1 MTGHDLSD
9 TAELEG
15 DLRDGLRRLLGD
27 HCSAATLAAWCD
39 QGRRTAPE
47 LWRELALMGIPGLP
61 VGEEH
66 GGSAGSWALAAAA
79 QEELGRRLAPAP
91 TVSGFAVQAAL
102 AAAGT
107 HTDALAALAAG
118 TARAAVA
125 AGRTDDGWIPAPDL
139 VATEHASGWT
149 LDGTVPVVA
158 EAADATLL
166 LAAAGDRLFLVDA
179 AGVRLEPVDAL
190 DPTRPLSRAVLTAV
204 DADPVGDP
212 GQAPRLLAAAQR
224 AALVALAADA
234 VGVAA
239 EATDLAV
246 GYART
251 RRQFGRLIGSF
262 QAVSH
267 RCADMAVAV
276 VSARALVAA
285 AAEALDGP
293 PDADTDI
300 AVALA
305 ASDALDT
312 AVAVA
317 AGCIQVHGG
326 IGFTWELPAHRY
338 LRRAKAAQS
347 LIAQPDRLR
356 ERAARAL
363 LDTAPPTSV
372 AAGSRR

>member
-1 MTGHDLSD
+1 MTGLHTSD
-9 TAELEG
+9 TDSMQMEN
-15 DLRDGLRRLLGD
+15 DLRDSLRRLLAD
-27 HCSAATLAAWCD
+27 HCSTEFLAAWCD
-39 QGRRTAPE
+39 GARTTAPE
-47 LWRELALMGIPGLP
+47 LWRELSVMGIPGLP
-61 VGEEH
+61 VREED
-66 GGSAGSWALAAAA
+66 GGSATPWALAAAA

-107 HTDALAALAAG
+107 HADARADLAAG

-125 AGRTDDGWIPAPDL
+125 AGRSNDGWTPAPDL
-139 VATEHASGWT
+139 VATEHADGWT

-158 EAADATLL
+158 EAAAATLI
-166 LAAAGDRLFLVDA
+166 LAVAGDRLFLVDA
-179 AGVRLEPVDAL
+179 DTVRSEPLDAL
-190 DPTRPLSRAVLTAV
+190 DPTRPLSRVVLA
-204 DADPVGDP
+204 AARAHPVCGP
-212 GQAPRLLAAAQR
+212 EQARSVLAAAQR
-224 AALVALAADA
+224 AALLVLAADA

-239 EATDLAV
+239 EAADLAIA
-246 GYART
+246 YART

-267 RCADMAVAV
+267 RCANMAVAV
-276 VSARALVAA
+276 ASARALVAA

-293 PDADTDI
+293 LGADTDI

-356 ERAARAL
+356 EQAAAAL
-363 LDTAPPTSV
+363 LE
-372 AAGSRR
+372 AAATDAERRA